1 MLTALRSAESGRL
14 RLGQEHQRLRT
25 ARSPRDTERAMSQ
38 ENVEILRR
46 GYEAFSRGDFDAIVN
61 LTAEDFE
68 LDMSRWGPVTYTYRG
83 PEGLREFLAALE
95 RLWDY
100 FKIEPE
106 EFVDAG
112 DRVVVI
118 IDVEARGGASGIK
131 VRARYANAY
140 TFRGG
145 KVIRAEWFD
154 EPAEALE
161 VAGLQ

>member
-1 MLTALRSAESGRL
+1 MLTAPRRAESRRL
-14 RLGQEHQRLRT
+14 GLGQERQRLRA
-25 ARSPRDTERAMSQ
+25 ARSPRDTGRAMSQ

-46 GYEAFSRGDFDAIVN
+46 GYEAFSRGDFDAIVD

-68 LDMSRWGPVTYTYRG
+68 LDMSRWGPVTYTYHG
-83 PEGLREFLAALE
+83 PEGLREFLEALE

-112 DRVVVI
+112 DKVLVI

-145 KVIRAEWFD
+145 KVVRAEWFD
-154 EPAEALE
+154 EPAEARE
-161 VAGLQ
+161 VVGLR